1 MFPFADITPLLA
13 ETLATVFTETD
24 LSNLF
29 LLVVA
34 IVALQYYRIG
44 KAKERFFGL
53 KPKGIWR
60 DVLISVVLGLLGGIL
75 ASYLMIFVG
84 LSLSGS
90 GLIYL
95 WPLAILLMLIDVRFM
110 CFAYAG
116 GILALSSLLFGW
128 PDIRVP
134 QILGLVAILH
144 MVEAFLILV
153 SGHLGAVPTYF
164 KNSEGKVVGGF
175 ALQKFWP
182 IPMAALVVVGH
193 TNGPSGLISMSDW
206 LELVR
211 QGKSS
216 FNTQDILF
224 IVPGD
229 WWPLLRENLGKFEHI
244 IYSLMPVIAGLG
256 YGDLAAARTPVQKG
270 RVSSAILGLY
280 SLALLALAVLA
291 DRTPVIG
298 FAAALFAP
306 LGHELVI
313 YLGKRMELS
322 NPIYQASPQGV
333 KVLDVIPGYPAW
345 QAGIRS
351 GDIIVEVNGMS
362 VNSRQGLEFAL
373 GVYQGL
379 QITYYSQR
387 EKLLIREGVE
397 FLDKQMLGLLPVPEG
412 NEGNYMEL
420 STQGPIS
427 RWLNRLCKRL
437 KGV

>member
-1 MFPFADITPLLA
+1 MFPFTEITPMLA
-13 ETLATVFTETD
+13 ETLAAVFTEKD

-34 IVALQYYRIG
+34 LVALQYYRIG
-44 KAKERFFGL
+44 KAKEKFFGL
-53 KPKGIWR
+53 KPRGIWR
-60 DVLISVVLGLLGGIL
+60 DVLISVVLGLLGGVL

-95 WPLAILLMLIDVRFM
+95 WPLAILLMLINVRFM

-128 PDIRVP
+128 PDLQVP
-134 QILGLVAILH
+134 QILGLVAVLH

-153 SGHLGAVPTYF
+153 SGHQGAVPTYF
-164 KNSEGKVVGGF
+164 KNAEGKVVGGF

-182 IPMAALVVVGH
+182 IPMAVLVLAGH
-193 TNGPSGLISMSDW
+193 TNGPSGLIGMSDW
-206 LELVR
+206 LDLIR
-211 QGKSS
+211 QGKTS

-229 WWPLLRENLGKFEHI
+229 WWPLIRENLSHFENA

-256 YGDLAAARTPVQKG
+256 YGDLAAARTPQQKG
-270 RVSSAILGLY
+270 RISAVILGVY
-280 SLALLALAVLA
+280 SLLLLALAVWA
-291 DRTPVIG
+291 DRIPMLG
-298 FAAALFAP
+298 FVAALFSP

-313 YLGKRMELS
+313 YLGKRMELAK
-322 NPIYQASPQGV
+322 PIYQACKQGV

-351 GDIIVEVNGMS
+351 GDIIVEVNGMA

-373 GVYQGL
+373 EVYKDV
-379 QITYYSQR
+379 QITYYSKKD
-387 EKLLIREGVE
+387 KLLIREGIE
-397 FLDKQMLGLLPVPEG
+397 LQDKQMLGLLPVPEG
-412 NEGNYMEL
+412 NEENYMEL

-427 RWLNRLCKRL
+427 RWLSNRRK
-437 KGV
+437 KNK

>member
-1 MFPFADITPLLA
+1 MFPFTEITPLLA
-13 ETLATVFTETD
+13 EALAAVFTEKD
-24 LSNLF
+24 LLNLF
-29 LLVVA
+29 LLVIA

-44 KAKERFFGL
+44 KAKEKFFGL
-53 KPKGIWR
+53 KPRGIWR
-60 DVLISVVLGLLGGIL
+60 DVLLSVGLGLLGGIL

-90 GLIYL
+90 GLMYL

-128 PDIRVP
+128 PELQVP
-134 QILGLVAILH
+134 QILGLVAVLH

-164 KNSEGKVVGGF
+164 KNAEGKVVGGF
-175 ALQKFWP
+175 LLQKFWP
-182 IPMAALVVVGH
+182 IPMAVLMLVGH
-193 TNGPSGLISMSDW
+193 TNGPSGLLGMSDW
-206 LELVR
+206 LDLLR
-211 QGKSS
+211 QGKST
-216 FNTQDILF
+216 FNTQDVLF

-229 WWPLLRENLGKFEHI
+229 WWPLIKENLGRFENA
-244 IYSLMPVIAGLG
+244 IYTLMPVIAGLG
-256 YGDLAAARTPVQKG
+256 YGDLAAARTPRQKG
-270 RVSSAILGLY
+270 RISAVILGLY
-280 SLALLALAVLA
+280 SLLLLALAVWA
-291 DRTPVIG
+291 DRLAI
-298 FAAALFAP
+298 FAFVAALFAP

-313 YLGKRMELS
+313 YLGKRMEMGK
-322 NPIYQASPQGV
+322 PIYQACKQGV

-373 GVYQGL
+373 GIYKDL
-379 QITYYSQR
+379 QITYYSQSER
-387 EKLLIREGVE
+387 QIIREGLE
-397 FLDKQMLGLLPVPEG
+397 IKEQEMLGLLPVPEG

-420 STQGPIS
+420 STQGPLN
-427 RWLNRLCKRL
+427 RWLSNRRQKN
-437 KGV
+437 GQ

>member
-1 MFPFADITPLLA
+1 MFPFADITLLLA
-13 ETLATVFTETD
+13 ETLTMVVTETD
-24 LSNLF
+24 LRSLF

-34 IVALQYYRIG
+34 IVALQYYRIS
-44 KAKERFFGL
+44 KARERFFGL
-53 KPKGIWR
+53 KPSGKKLWR
-60 DVLISVVLGLLGGIL
+60 DVLISVVLGLLGGVL

-84 LSLSGS
+84 LSLAGS

-95 WPLAILLMLIDVRFM
+95 WPLAILLMLIDVRLV

-128 PDIRVP
+128 PDIQVP
-134 QILGLVAILH
+134 QILALVAILH
-144 MVEAFLILV
+144 MVEAFLIFV

-182 IPMAALVVVGH
+182 IPMAALMVVGQA
-193 TNGPSGLISMSDW
+193 TGSSGLISTSDW
-206 LELVR
+206 LEF
-211 QGKSS
+211 QGKI
-216 FNTQDILF
+216 FNTRDILF

-229 WWPLLRENLGKFEHI
+229 WWPLLRENIGRFEHI
-244 IYSLMPVIAGLG
+244 IYCLIPVIAVLG
-256 YGDLAAARTPVQKG
+256 YGDLAAARTPVQKA
-270 RVSSAILGLY
+270 RISSVILGCY
-280 SLALLALAVLA
+280 SVALLALAVLA
-291 DRTPVIG
+291 DRTPMIG

-313 YLGKRMELS
+313 HLGKRMELR

-333 KVLDVIPGYPAW
+333 KALDVIPGYPAW

-427 RWLNRLCKRL
+427 RWFNRLRKRP
-437 KGV
+437 